1 MDESTLYGLDTLDFN
16 PDMYYEDEW
25 GTLGNLNSDKSS
37 NGSNSPKIKLSR
49 SNSKDILGGIGDF
62 SQSKK
67 NISAFLEHSK
77 DVEGSLRVPSYIPS
91 GSSGK
96 RRSPERS
103 QHSSGKRRGD
113 YDDSFELNASASAGS
128 GSKKKPKSSSSKN
141 IGKSKGSKKSTTSS
155 SSNSKGASKTKQEV
169 SKKGNVKN
177 RTDAKS
183 KGNTSKQ
190 KKPLPDSKEEIR
202 RRRKN
207 FREKERRQE
216 VNDGFTILMN
226 LVGLHCQSDKARIL
240 NTAADTIQR
249 LCETNEAYKKTIR
262 KLKYENDALR
272 RVTKQYIY
280 KLTMPVA
287 EVIKRNNGEITEESK
302 KQMQAAIEAE
312 QRRLQEEMVSHINS
326 TVAGNIRFSRE
337 ENKRG
342 VDRGDIAKVNHAK
355 SKRKHNS
362 MSGGISQVPA
372 ADSTN
377 DGKDEAKSKV
387 IEPDTK
393 KSKTQ

>member
-1 MDESTLYGLDTLDFN
+1 MDDSALYGLDTLDFN

-49 SNSKDILGGIGDF
+49 SNSKDILGGVGDF
-62 SQSKK
+62 PQSKK
-67 NISAFLEHSK
+67 NISSFLDNNK
-77 DVEGSLRVPSYIPS
+77 DLEDSLRVPSYMPP
-91 GSSGK
+91 GSISRK
-96 RRSPERS
+96 RSPGRN
-103 QHSSGKRRGD
+103 QHSSGRRKGD
-113 YDDSFELNASASAGS
+113 DGEGFGLTTVVSTGS
-128 GSKKKPKSSSSKN
+128 GTKKKSKN
-141 IGKSKGSKKSTTSS
+141 SISKSVGKSKSPKKNTKGSS
-155 SSNSKGASKTKQEV
+155 STSKGSSKTKHEV

-177 RTDAKS
+177 RTDSKS
-183 KGNTSKQ
+183 KGNSSKQ
-190 KKPLPDSKEEIR
+190 RKPPPDSKEEIR

-326 TVAGNIRFSRE
+326 TVTGNTNFSRE
-337 ENKRG
+337 EKKRG
-342 VDRGDIAKVNHAK
+342 ADSGNSTKGNHLR
-355 SKRKHNS
+355 SKRKHAS
-362 MSGGISQVPA
+362 MSA
-372 ADSTN
+372 STSLMSDIDATN
-377 DGKDEAKSKV
+377 SGKDEAKSKV
-387 IEPDTK
+387 AEPDTK
-393 KSKTQ
+393 KSKT

>member
-49 SNSKDILGGIGDF
+49 SNSKDILGGVGDF

-77 DVEGSLRVPSYIPS
+77 DVEDPLRVPSYMPS

-96 RRSPERS
+96 RRSPERR

-113 YDDSFELNASASAGS
+113 YGDSFELTAIASAGS
-128 GSKKKPKSSSSKN
+128 GSKKKPKSSSSKD
-141 IGKSKGSKKSTTSS
+141 IGKNSPKKKELSREGETARSERWIYYTYELGWFALS
-155 SSNSKGASKTKQEV
+155 
-169 SKKGNVKN
+169 
-177 RTDAKS
+177 
-183 KGNTSKQ
+183 NTSKQ

-326 TVAGNIRFSRE
+326 TVAGNIRWSRE

-342 VDRGDIAKVNHAK
+342 VDRGDSKASHAT

-362 MSGGISQVPA
+362 MSGSASQMPA

-387 IEPDTK
+387 IEPVTK